1 MFSQLTESGV
11 VRMADGFLS
20 TNDLAKR
27 WNLRSGTLSRWRQY
41 GTGPAFLKFG
51 KVVRYRIEDVI
62 EYEQR
67 SLQIPP
73 STERAEVATGEP
85 TVEAGEPSPRLTI
98 KDVVAEIGLGAY

>member
-1 MFSQLTESGV
+1 MA
-11 VRMADGFLS
+11 ADGFLS

-51 KVVRYRIEDVI
+51 KTVRYRIEDVI

-67 SLQIPP
+67 SRKSPL
-73 STERAEVATGEP
+73 SSNRAGVTVEEP
-85 TVEAGEPSPRLTI
+85 TTEPDNVVPRLTI
-98 KDVVAEIGLGAY
+98 KDVVAGLHFGTS

>member
-1 MFSQLTESGV
+1 MT
-11 VRMADGFLS
+11 DGFLS

-27 WNLRSGTLSRWRQY
+27 WNLRPGTLGRWRQH

-51 KVVRYRIEDVI
+51 RAVRYRIGDVI

-73 STERAEVATGEP
+73 TANRVEVVPGEP
-85 TVEAGEPSPRLTI
+85 ATDAGEPHPRLTI
-98 KDVVAEIGLGAY
+98 KDVVAELALGLL

>member
-1 MFSQLTESGV
+1 MA
-11 VRMADGFLS
+11 ADGFLS

-51 KVVRYRIEDVI
+51 KTVRYRIEDVI

-67 SLQIPP
+67 SLKSPP
-73 STERAEVATGEP
+73 TSNRAEV
-85 TVEAGEPSPRLTI
+85 TVEESTTEPDNVVPRLTI
-98 KDVVAEIGLGAY
+98 KDVVAGLRLGTP